1 MKHLITSALPYVNG
15 TKHLG
20 NLIGSLLPSDIY
32 ARYLRQCGEEVLFV
46 CGTDDYGSPSEI
58 AAQGL
63 GIETDEYCDQMYQVQ
78 SAQYEQLDISFDY
91 FGYTSTEEHTRVV
104 QEAFLKLDE
113 AGCIVEKPVSQFYSE
128 VDARYLSDR
137 YIEGTCP
144 KCGYEQARGDQCDGC
159 GSLLNPEDLINPR
172 SVLSGDTDLK
182 LVTQNHLFLKLD
194 DFIEPL
200 SQWLSETDWD
210 ATTRGIIKK
219 WLTEGVEDRCITRNQ
234 KWGVPVP
241 KAGYEDLVFYVWF
254 DAPYGYVSISQVWA
268 RLNGKQ
274 WEDWWT
280 GDDVRYTQFMG
291 KDNLP
296 FHTIFWPGVLI
307 ALGQPINLVS
317 KIKSFN
323 WLFYDNGKFSTSQ
336 QRGVFVDTA
345 LELYPVDYWRYFL
358 VARAPES
365 ADSNFSF
372 EEMAAVV
379 NSELANNLGNF
390 SNRVLKLATRLFAEG
405 NRFEISADT
414 LPDDLNRELR
424 EQVGRLSEA
433 YDSMEFR
440 KINAELRDTW
450 GIGNKYISNEKPW
463 ELDDDAAAVVI
474 RNCLYLLAVSAAVA
488 RPVIPHTASKIL
500 ELAGVDEAATN
511 SRFDELLSKPLQL
524 FYTPAPKANL
534 FKKIS
539 EEEVAAL
546 VEKFGGSDG

>member
-1 MKHLITSALPYVNG
+1 MPYVNG
-15 TKHLG
+15 IKHLG
-20 NLIGSLLPSDIY
+20 NLIGSILPSDIY
-32 ARYLRQCGEEVLFV
+32 ARYLRQSGQEVLFV

-58 AAQGL
+58 AAQAL
-63 GIETDEYCDQMYQVQ
+63 GMETEEYCGQMYKTQ
-78 SAQYEQLDISFDY
+78 SALYEQLGISFDY
-91 FGYTSTEEHTRVV
+91 FGNTSTEEHTRVV

-128 VDARYLSDR
+128 VDSRYLSDR

-144 KCGYEQARGDQCDGC
+144 KCFYEHARGDQCDGC
-159 GSLLNPEDLINPR
+159 GTLLNPEELIDPK
-172 SVLSGDTDLK
+172 SVLSGDADLK

-194 DFIEPL
+194 SVLEPL
-200 SQWLSETDWD
+200 SEWLSETKWD
-210 ATTRGIIKK
+210 ATTQGVIKK

-241 KAGYEDLVFYVWF
+241 KDGYEDLVFYVWF
-254 DAPYGYVSISQVWA
+254 DAPYGYVSISEVWA
-268 RLNGKQ
+268 RLNDKK
-274 WEDWWT
+274 WKDWWT
-280 GDDVRYTQFMG
+280 GEDVRYTQFMG

-317 KIKSFN
+317 DIKSFN

-336 QRGVFVDTA
+336 KRGVFLDTA

-372 EEMAAVV
+372 EEMAAVI

-390 SNRVLKLATRLFAEG
+390 SNRVLKLATRLFAKG
-405 NRFEISADT
+405 SNFEISADS
-414 LPDDLNRELR
+414 LPADLNQELR
-424 EQVGRLSEA
+424 EQVERLA
-433 YDSMEFR
+433 DAFDSMEYR

-450 GIGNKYISNEKPW
+450 GIGNRYISNEKPW
-463 ELDDDAAAVVI
+463 GLDDDAAGEVI
-474 RNCLYLLAVSAAVA
+474 RNCLYLLAISGAVA
-488 RPVIPHTASKIL
+488 RPVIPHAAKKIL
-500 ELAGVDEAATN
+500 ELVGVEEAETQ
-511 SRFDELLSKPLQL
+511 SRFDELLSNTLQ
-524 FYTPAPKANL
+524 FSYTPAPKAKL

-546 VEKFGGSDG
+546 VERFGGSVG